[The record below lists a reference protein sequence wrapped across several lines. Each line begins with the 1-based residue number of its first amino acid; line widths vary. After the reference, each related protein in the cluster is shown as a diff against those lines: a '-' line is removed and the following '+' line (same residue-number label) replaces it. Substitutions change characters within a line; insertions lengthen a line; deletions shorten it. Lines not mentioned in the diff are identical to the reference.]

1 MREQHCDQDTLSLS
15 YLLVLLVL
23 AKHLSSQLLP
33 LLLRAMVQHNWYLCV
48 CVCVCVCVCMVCML
62 VLVCIYE
69 LNTYHKGVPTDLGS
83 EPVKLGHPVW

>member
-1 MREQHCDQDTLSLS
+1 MIISH
-15 YLLVLLVL
+15 LLILLVL

-48 CVCVCVCVCMVCML
+48 CLCVHGVYVGVG
-62 VLVCIYE
+62 VYVSE

-83 EPVKLGHPVW
+83 EPVKFGHPVW